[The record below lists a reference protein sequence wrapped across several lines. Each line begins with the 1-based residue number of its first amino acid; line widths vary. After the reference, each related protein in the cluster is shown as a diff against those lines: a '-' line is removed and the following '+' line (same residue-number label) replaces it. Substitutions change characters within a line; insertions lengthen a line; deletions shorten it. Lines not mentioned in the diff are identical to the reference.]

1 MLNKN
6 NSGYTGGTGGI
17 ANALV
22 AAMAGLSAATNAA
35 CESLAEYA
43 APRESDYGDGINTA
57 VIPALQRRAKAHRRK
72 RSRRVR

>member
-6 NSGYTGGTGGI
+6 NSGYACGVGK
-17 ANALV
+17 ALV

-35 CESLAEYA
+35 CGNLAEYT
-43 APRESDYGDGINTA
+43 APHESDYGDGINTA

-72 RSRRVR
+72 RNKRAR

>member
-6 NSGYTGGTGGI
+6 NSGYACGVGK
-17 ANALV
+17 ALA

-57 VIPALQRRAKAHRRK
+57 VIPALQRRSKAHRRK
-72 RSRRVR
+72 RNKRVR

>member
-6 NSGYTGGTGGI
+6 NSGYACGVG
-17 ANALV
+17 NALV

-35 CESLAEYA
+35 CENLAEYA
-43 APRESDYGDGINTA
+43 APRESNYGNGINTA

-72 RSRRVR
+72 RNRRVR

>member
-6 NSGYTGGTGGI
+6 NSGYACGI
-17 ANALV
+17 GKALV
-22 AAMAGLSAATNAA
+22 AAMAGLSTATNAA

-72 RSRRVR
+72 RNRRVR

>member
-6 NSGYTGGTGGI
+6 NSGYACGVS
-17 ANALV
+17 NALV
-22 AAMAGLSAATNAA
+22 SAMAGLSAATNAA

-43 APRESDYGDGINTA
+43 TPHESDCGDGINTA

-72 RSRRVR
+72 RNRRVR

>member
-6 NSGYTGGTGGI
+6 NNGYACGVGK
-17 ANALV
+17 ALV

-43 APRESDYGDGINTA
+43 TPHESDCGEGINTA
-57 VIPALQRRAKAHRRK
+57 VIPILQRRAKAHNRK
-72 RSRRVR
+72 RNRRVR

>member
-6 NSGYTGGTGGI
+6 NSGSTCGVSK
-17 ANALV
+17 ALV

-72 RSRRVR
+72 RNRRVR

>member
-1 MLNKN
+1 MLKKN
-6 NSGYTGGTGGI
+6 NSGDACGVGK
-17 ANALV
+17 ALV

-43 APRESDYGDGINTA
+43 APHESDYGGGINTA

-72 RSRRVR
+72 RNKRVR

>member
-6 NSGYTGGTGGI
+6 NNGYACRVGK
-17 ANALV
+17 ALV

-43 APRESDYGDGINTA
+43 APHESDCGDGINTA

-72 RSRRVR
+72 RNRRVR

>member
-6 NSGYTGGTGGI
+6 NNGYACGVGK
-17 ANALV
+17 ALA

-35 CESLAEYA
+35 CESLSEYA
-43 APRESDYGDGINTA
+43 APRESNYGDGINTA

-72 RSRRVR
+72 RNKRIR